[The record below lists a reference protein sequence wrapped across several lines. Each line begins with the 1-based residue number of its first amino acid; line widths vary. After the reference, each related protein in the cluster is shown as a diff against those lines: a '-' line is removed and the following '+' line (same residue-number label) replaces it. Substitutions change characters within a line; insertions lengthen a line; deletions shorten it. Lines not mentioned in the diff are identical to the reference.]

1 MPVKNERVVLT
12 QAELDRI
19 RAKVT
24 KTPETDA
31 DARRRHLKV
40 LSDERVSHWPNTLEA
55 QRQNKENWKKQ
66 QEDLVEAKRR
76 DVDKEEALLQ
86 RQMRAETIKRANDKL
101 YEQTGKMKLLRSN
114 LLYAEVIETRKEQIA
129 EKAERH
135 TDAQALAA
143 AYHQE
148 VIRKVAEGD
157 AAEKATADARAAEA
171 KTTARDQQQQLREF
185 QTSYI
190 ARLVKAKEDGDE
202 TQRAAKAAI
211 EVEEEEKRA
220 LKLKNRAEMEKMLTA
235 NKDLHQ
241 RRAERISEELAYME
255 KCRQQR
261 DVLDRAARARKS
273 LETKRFNE
281 KQAIRQQMIDKA
293 TRELE
298 ASRKAVDNKEEREAL
313 QQRQKE
319 DDAAANKTK
328 AREELRLQ
336 IDESRAIQIR
346 QRAEKEEAQRAEDK
360 EINAYFRQRTSEMD
374 RLDKEEEA
382 ARLAREKQLRNSQKL
397 QARERNA
404 KDRALQAY
412 ETVNHART
420 IAAQGDKDDR
430 FKKIVH
436 GYIDDFNA
444 KGKSTY
450 LLHRTLNHKNPDMFP
465 AGNLNL

>member
-1 MPVKNERVVLT
+1 
-12 QAELDRI
+12 
-19 RAKVT
+19 
-24 KTPETDA
+24 
-31 DARRRHLKV
+31 
-40 LSDERVSHWPNTLEA
+40 
-55 QRQNKENWKKQ
+55 
-66 QEDLVEAKRR
+66 
-76 DVDKEEALLQ
+76 
-86 RQMRAETIKRANDKL
+86 
-101 YEQTGKMKLLRSN
+101 
-114 LLYAEVIETRKEQIA
+114 
-129 EKAERH
+129 
-135 TDAQALAA
+135 
-143 AYHQE
+143 
-148 VIRKVAEGD
+148 
-157 AAEKATADARAAEA
+157 
-171 KTTARDQQQQLREF
+171 
-185 QTSYI
+185 
-190 ARLVKAKEDGDE
+190 
-202 TQRAAKAAI
+202 
-211 EVEEEEKRA
+211 
-220 LKLKNRAEMEKMLTA
+220 
-235 NKDLHQ
+235 
-241 RRAERISEELAYME
+241 ME

-273 LETKRFNE
+273 LEAKRFNE

-298 ASRKAVDNKEEREAL
+298 ASRKAEDNKEEKEAL

-319 DDAAANKTK
+319 DDAAARKTK

-336 IDESRAIQIR
+336 IDKSRAIQIR
-346 QRAEKEEAQRAEDK
+346 QRAEREEAQRAEDK

-397 QARERNA
+397 QAREHNA

-420 IAAQGDKDDR
+420 IAAQGDEDDR